1 MEDACPEGRALYEPS
16 TVKYGGQYVAPNA
29 PAAPSAP
36 AAPAKTGSLKYFTT
50 ELGMKT
56 V

>member
-1 MEDACPEGRALYEPS
+1 MEDSCPEGRALYEPS
-16 TVKYGGQYVAPNA
+16 TVIYGGQYV
-29 PAAPSAP
+29 APSAP
-36 AAPAKTGSLKYFTT
+36 AAPAKTGSLKCFTT